1 MENTLVRD
9 WRGRAYLVTAPPSDR
24 RRMFVLA
31 WASMIAIAP
40 LQYGYAAAVPAF
52 LAGGRSLA
60 TVLLP
65 LAAWIVCQAVTAF
78 LLSTRLPGPRPSGGV
93 TPPLPAGTSPRD
105 DLATDPTSIA
115 TQAAGTRR
123 DDRNGG
129 GRATENPDHEDVHR
143 RGDRD
148 RGNRRRVTRS
158 RDTRDWD
165 RGREG
170 SASPDRGPRVGRV
183 LGAGAGLSGIGLLT
197 VAISGELWAL
207 LIGFSL
213 LGGVGGGLV
222 YGVCSRLVAGWYPER
237 SAARVGYVTG
247 AFGYGALPV
256 AIVAGMTVGAG
267 DARSNEPDGAGDG
280 GAGALTPGAGDGS
293 LGALTAGI
301 GDGGAGALAVAFAV
315 CAVVAVVAIGLAARF
330 VRLAPPRWWPDT
342 IDPRHFALDARHLR
356 RTPPAVREFTP
367 GQALR
372 TPALAVLAGILL
384 CAGAISIF
392 NVVVVAAMGSWV
404 ALALLIALNGAGRA
418 GAMRVSELLGRRRT
432 LALVLAV
439 LGVGQVVL
447 ASGAVTVGAMVAGL
461 GGGGFYPL
469 VAALVREYFGEER
482 VTEIHGVVYSA
493 KAVAGIVGVGLAGV
507 LLAGSAV
514 LAGGSVVV
522 TRGAEQ
528 EWWMKAVPRVGLR
541 WPLKVSR
548 RARLGRSLK
557 ADRRARIGRSP
568 KVNRPAKPGW
578 PPRVS
583 RRAGIGRS
591 PKVSHQ
597 AGLEWPL
604 IPRLGFTCWVTSDC
618 RAGQGWV
625 GSAWWRDARRSL
637 RLRRAWGCGYRAGP
651 PRSPCDGVAGP
662 GSPSTSRLT
671 KVAGLGEPS
680 RPV

>member
-52 LAGGRSLA
+52 LAEGRSLA

-65 LAAWIVCQAVTAF
+65 LGAWIVCQAVTAF
-78 LLSTRLPGPRPSGGV
+78 VLSTRLPGPRPSDGV
-93 TPPLPAGTSPRD
+93 TPSTPA
-105 DLATDPTSIA
+105 DPSLGRES
-115 TQAAGTRR
+115 QSAG
-123 DDRNGG
+123 DQDW
-129 GRATENPDHEDVHR
+129 
-143 RGDRD
+143 
-148 RGNRRRVTRS
+148 NRRRQDS
-158 RDTRDWD
+158 PS
-165 RGREG
+165 RGRGTQGRESQSRGDQNWNRRRQG
-170 SASPDRGPRVGRV
+170 SAGPGRESQVGRV
-183 LGAGAGLSGIGLLT
+183 LGAGTGLSGIGLLT

-267 DARSNEPDGAGDG
+267 DARSSAPDG
-280 GAGALTPGAGDGS
+280 GAGALTPGAGDGG
-293 LGALTAGI
+293 LGAPAAGI
-301 GDGGAGALAVAFAV
+301 GDGGAGALTAGLGDGGSGALAVAFAV

-418 GAMRVSELLGRRRT
+418 GAMRVSEVLGRRRT

-439 LGVGQVVL
+439 LGVGQVML

-493 KAVAGIVGVGLAGV
+493 KALAGIVGVGMAGV

-514 LAGGSVVV
+514 LAGGLGEGDSRGGARVVDGGGPPSGAGVVAEGQPLSGARAITEGQPPSGAGVAAESQPPSRDRTV
-522 TRGAEQ
+522 TEGQPSSGAG
-528 EWWMKAVPRVGLR
+528 AAAGGDSSAGIHLLDDVGL
-541 WPLKVSR
+541 
-548 RARLGRSLK
+548 LGDL
-557 ADRRARIGRSP
+557 
-568 KVNRPAKPGW
+568 
-578 PPRVS
+578 
-583 RRAGIGRS
+583 
-591 PKVSHQ
+591 
-597 AGLEWPL
+597 GL
-604 IPRLGFTCWVTSDC
+604 LG
-618 RAGQGWV
+618 G
-625 GSAWWRDARRSL
+625 
-637 RLRRAWGCGYRAGP
+637 
-651 PRSPCDGVAGP
+651 
-662 GSPSTSRLT
+662 
-671 KVAGLGEPS
+671 AGLGGIGLMAGCVAFAAAAASLTLRVPGRPS
-680 RPV
+680 TIPV

>member
-24 RRMFVLA
+24 RRMFALA

-52 LAGGRSLA
+52 LAEGRSLI

-78 LLSTRLPGPRPSGGV
+78 LLSTRLPGPRPSVGV
-93 TPPLPAGTSPRD
+93 TPRLPAGTSPRD
-105 DLATDPTSIA
+105 DLATDPTSID

-123 DDRNGG
+123 EDRNGE
-129 GRATENPDHEDVHR
+129 GRATENPGHEDVHR
-143 RGDRD
+143 GGDRD

-158 RDTRDWD
+158 RHARNWD
-165 RGREG
+165 GGPEG

-183 LGAGAGLSGIGLLT
+183 LGAGTGLSGIGLLT
-197 VAISGELWAL
+197 VATSGELWAL

-237 SAARVGYVTG
+237 SSARVGYVTG

-267 DARSNEPDGAGDG
+267 DARSSEPDGAGDG
-280 GAGALTPGAGDGS
+280 GAGALTPGAGDGGLGAPATGIGDGGAEALTPVAGDGG

-514 LAGGSVVV
+514 LAGGLGGGDSRSGARVVDEGGSMS
-522 TRGAEQ
+522 RAEVAAEGQ
-528 EWWMKAVPRVGLR
+528 PLSQARAV
-541 WPLKVSR
+541 
-548 RARLGRSLK
+548 AEGR
-557 ADRRARIGRSP
+557 
-568 KVNRPAKPGW
+568 
-578 PPRVS
+578 
-583 RRAGIGRS
+583 
-591 PKVSHQ
+591 
-597 AGLEWPL
+597 
-604 IPRLGFTCWVTSDC
+604 
-618 RAGQGWV
+618 
-625 GSAWWRDARRSL
+625 
-637 RLRRAWGCGYRAGP
+637 
-651 PRSPCDGVAGP
+651 PRSQDRAVTEGQPPSGDGVAAESQPPSRDRSVTEGQPPSGVGVAADSSAGIHLLGDVGLP
-662 GSPSTSRLT
+662 GG
-671 KVAGLGEPS
+671 AGLGGIGLVAGCAAFAAAAASLGLRVPGRPS
-680 RPV
+680 TIPM